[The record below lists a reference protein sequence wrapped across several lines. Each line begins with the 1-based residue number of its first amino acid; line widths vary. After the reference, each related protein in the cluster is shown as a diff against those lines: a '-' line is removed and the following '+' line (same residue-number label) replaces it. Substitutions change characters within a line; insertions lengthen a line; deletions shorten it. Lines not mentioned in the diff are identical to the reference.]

1 MPMSIQQRTFAVFGL
16 GLIFLSTP
24 VQSSM
29 EKVVLRPRAR
39 AYVATVKTM
48 KTRMIASWYGEKFQG
63 MKTSSGELFDLNKMT
78 AAHRTLPLGSRV
90 KLTAVAT
97 GRSVIVRIN
106 DRGPWVKGRDFDI
119 SEAAAIA
126 LGIHDKGIAEI
137 EATLAGDRHTAKNR
151 TPLL

>member
-1 MPMSIQQRTFAVFGL
+1 MPLTARQRTFAVVGL

-29 EKVVLRPRAR
+29 EKIVIRPRVAR
-39 AYVATVKTM
+39 AYVAKA
-48 KTRMIASWYGEKFQG
+48 KTRMIASWYGEEFQG
-63 MKTSSGELFDLNKMT
+63 MQTSSGELFDPNKMT

-90 KLTAVAT
+90 KLTAVST
-97 GRSVIVRIN
+97 GKSVIVRIN

-126 LGIHDKGIAEI
+126 LGIHEKGIAEI
-137 EATLAGDRHTAKNR
+137 EATVAENAIVPVNKARR
-151 TPLL
+151 P